1 MMYLFLSGPD
11 QAFLKKYVWPW
22 AKLDAMQHDSY
33 FCKNILEPEHFLPGE
48 KMKQIISW
56 LQLLAKN
63 STFGKNVQK
72 NADQWNIQIGNIVRY
87 MRISQIAVQGYCLDE
102 V

>member
-1 MMYLFLSGPD
+1 MFGLGLN
-11 QAFLKKYVWPW
+11 W
-22 AKLDAMQHDSY
+22 MQCNMTAI
-33 FCKNILEPEHFLPGE
+33 FAKNILEPEHFLPGE